1 MSLYYNQTM
10 VRLLTEERLREA
22 RQSNMVTCCMEPE
35 AARPT
40 SSVRTTLRN
49 VFRRQSPAACSC

>member
-22 RQSNMVTCCMEPE
+22 RQSSVLTCCMELE
-35 AARPT
+35 AERPT
-40 SSVRTTLRN
+40 SSVRVTLRN
-49 VFRRQSPAACSC
+49 LFRRQSPATCSC

>member
-22 RQSNMVTCCMEPE
+22 RQSNLMTCCMEFE
-35 AARPT
+35 AARPA
-40 SSVRTTLRN
+40 SSVRSTVRN
-49 VFRRQSPAACSC
+49 LFRRQSPATCSC

>member
-22 RQSNMVTCCMEPE
+22 RQSNALTCCMEPE
-35 AARPT
+35 AERPA
-40 SSVRTTLRN
+40 SSLRVTLRN
-49 VFRRQSPAACSC
+49 LFRHQSPATCSC